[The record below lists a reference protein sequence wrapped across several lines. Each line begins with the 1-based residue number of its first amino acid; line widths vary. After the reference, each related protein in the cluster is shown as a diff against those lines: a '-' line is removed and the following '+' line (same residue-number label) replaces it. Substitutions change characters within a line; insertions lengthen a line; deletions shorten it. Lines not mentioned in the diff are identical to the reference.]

1 MPVFT
6 LCMKESLCCCLLCDR
21 DAHPHSLHRSSND
34 TDLVN
39 PVTSRAASFWIFCSV
54 TESCSE
60 QPSHTT
66 DVYSIICDR

>member
-6 LCMKESLCCCLLCDR
+6 LYMKESVCCCLLCDR
-21 DAHPHSLHRSSND
+21 VAHPRFLYRFSND

-39 PVTSRAASFWIFCSV
+39 PVTSWTASFWIFCSV

-66 DVYSIICDR
+66 DAYSTIGYR